1 MKLAFTDA
9 ARSDLLS
16 IGDYI
21 ADDNPWRA
29 VTFLEELEARCASI
43 VDFPNS
49 PAVPADKVGESGA
62 PSTMDHERVLFAG
75 DPSSQ

>member
-1 MKLAFTDA
+1 M
-9 ARSDLLS
+9 S

-49 PAVPADKVGESGA
+49 HALLPAETVGESGA